1 VQTWWPKR
9 GNCYNSWCASNKTI
23 LFFENKL
30 TCTQWTIICV
40 KGQRFCNAINSYKY
54 CDIKKKNLFGPTHC
68 WVTPLKNDFEEWL
81 RNRKWSNCFPWLFP
95 LNVFITISFFP
106 HVYPLHA
113 LIYGLKFILE
123 QKNEICF

>member
-1 VQTWWPKR
+1 
-9 GNCYNSWCASNKTI
+9 
-23 LFFENKL
+23 
-30 TCTQWTIICV
+30 
-40 KGQRFCNAINSYKY
+40 
-54 CDIKKKNLFGPTHC
+54 
-68 WVTPLKNDFEEWL
+68 VTPLKNDFEEWL

-123 QKNEICF
+123 QKNEICFKNVFLIVMALAKITFLNFGNS